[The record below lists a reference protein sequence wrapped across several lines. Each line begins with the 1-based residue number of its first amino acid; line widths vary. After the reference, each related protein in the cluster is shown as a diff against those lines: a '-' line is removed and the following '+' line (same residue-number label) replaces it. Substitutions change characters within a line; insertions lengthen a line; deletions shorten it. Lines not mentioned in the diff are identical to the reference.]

1 MFEVPNLETSQDSEN
16 KDETSDPLLSTMGKT
31 IDRNAFLERI
41 DKLMEEKLTALEI
54 YGQIKTNCPAEYF
67 LCNMLDNFQKFKTA
81 HLI

>member
-16 KDETSDPLLSTMGKT
+16 KEETSDPLLSTMGKT

-54 YGQIKTNCPAEYF
+54 YG
-67 LCNMLDNFQKFKTA
+67 
-81 HLI
+81 